1 MNAILD
7 TKDIRF
13 SDSKINILLRGG
25 VVSRDVLRNSVN
37 NIIDMYDV
45 PFGVAKRIN
54 DITAIDVKEDKELN
68 NWYHIVCG
76 DTKELAAVYSEKTD
90 TKEIEVSFSCDPKLS
105 EEAKEAIDKAADAVV
120 RRFSDMN
127 SDSEAFLEDSVT
139 VSEEV
144 KVERVYGIEESSE
157 DEEYDEV
164 GDDHSDDEEEE
175 EEETTTVETSSNSTS
190 QPQQNN
196 TNNVYRRQVNNKK
209 RRR

>member
-54 DITAIDVKEDKELN
+54 DIIAIDVREDKELN

-76 DTKELAAVYSEKTD
+76 DTEELAAVYSKKTD

-105 EEAKEAIDKAADAVV
+105 EEAKEAIDKATDAVV
-120 RRFSDMN
+120 RRFGDMN
-127 SDSEAFLEDSVT
+127 SDSETFLEDSVT

-164 GDDHSDDEEEE
+164 DDDHSDEEEE
-175 EEETTTVETSSNSTS
+175 EEETTTVETSSNSNS

>member
-1 MNAILD
+1 MNVILD

-54 DITAIDVKEDKELN
+54 DIIAIDVRKDKELN

-76 DTKELAAVYSEKTD
+76 DTEELAAVYSKKTD

-105 EEAKEAIDKAADAVV
+105 EEAKEVIDKAADAVV
-120 RRFSDMN
+120 RRFGDMN
-127 SDSEAFLEDSVT
+127 SDSETFLEDSVT

-164 GDDHSDDEEEE
+164 DDDHSDDEEE

-190 QPQQNN
+190 QHQQNN

>member
-1 MNAILD
+1 MNVILD

-54 DITAIDVKEDKELN
+54 DIIAIDVREDKELN

-76 DTKELAAVYSEKTD
+76 DTKELAAVYSKKTD
-90 TKEIEVSFSCDPKLS
+90 TEEIEVSFSCDPKLS
-105 EEAKEAIDKAADAVV
+105 EEAKEVIDKAADSVV
-120 RRFSDMN
+120 RRFGDMN
-127 SDSEAFLEDSVT
+127 SDSETFLEDSAS

-157 DEEYDEV
+157 DEEYDEA
-164 GDDHSDDEEEE
+164 DDSYEEE
-175 EEETTTVETSSNSTS
+175 EEETTTVETSSNITS

>member
-1 MNAILD
+1 MNVILD

-25 VVSRDVLRNSVN
+25 VVTRDVLRNSVN

-45 PFGVAKRIN
+45 PFGLAKRIN
-54 DITAIDVKEDKELN
+54 DITAIDVREDKELN

-76 DTKELAAVYSEKTD
+76 DTKELAAVYSKKAD
-90 TKEIEVSFSCDPKLS
+90 TEEIKVSFSCDPKLS
-105 EEAKEAIDKAADAVV
+105 EEAKEAIDKAADSVV
-120 RRFSDMN
+120 RRFGDMN
-127 SDSEAFLEDSVT
+127 SDSETFLEDSAS

-157 DEEYDEV
+157 DEEYNEA
-164 GDDHSDDEEEE
+164 DDSYEEE

>member
-1 MNAILD
+1 MNVILD

-25 VVSRDVLRNSVN
+25 VVTRDVLRNSVN

-54 DITAIDVKEDKELN
+54 DIIAIDVRKDKELN

-76 DTKELAAVYSEKTD
+76 DTEELAAVYSKKTD
-90 TKEIEVSFSCDPKLS
+90 TKEVEVSFSCDPKLS
-105 EEAKEAIDKAADAVV
+105 EEAKEVIDKAADVVV
-120 RRFSDMN
+120 RRFGDMN
-127 SDSEAFLEDSVT
+127 SDSETFLEDSVT

-157 DEEYDEV
+157 DEEYDEA
-164 GDDHSDDEEEE
+164 DDSYEEE

>member
-1 MNAILD
+1 MNVILD

-54 DITAIDVKEDKELN
+54 DIIAIDVRKDKELN

-76 DTKELAAVYSEKTD
+76 DTEELAAVYSKKTD
-90 TKEIEVSFSCDPKLS
+90 TEEIEVSLSCDPKLS
-105 EEAKEAIDKAADAVV
+105 EEAKEVIDKAADAVV
-120 RRFSDMN
+120 RRFGDMN
-127 SDSEAFLEDSVT
+127 SDSETFLEDSVT

-157 DEEYDEV
+157 DEEYNEA
-164 GDDHSDDEEEE
+164 DDSYEEE

>member
-1 MNAILD
+1 MNVILD

-54 DITAIDVKEDKELN
+54 DIIAIDVREDKELN
-68 NWYHIVCG
+68 NWYHIACG
-76 DTKELAAVYSEKTD
+76 DTEELAAVYSKKTD

-105 EEAKEAIDKAADAVV
+105 EEAKEVIDKAADDVV
-120 RRFSDMN
+120 RRFGDMN
-127 SDSEAFLEDSVT
+127 SDSETFLEDSAT

-157 DEEYDEV
+157 DEEYDEA
-164 GDDHSDDEEEE
+164 DDSYEEE
-175 EEETTTVETSSNSTS
+175 EEETTTVETSSNSIS

>member
-1 MNAILD
+1 MNVILD

-45 PFGVAKRIN
+45 PLGLAKRIN

-76 DTKELAAVYSEKTD
+76 DTEELAAAYSKKTD
-90 TKEIEVSFSCDPKLS
+90 TEEIEVSFSCDPKLS
-105 EEAKEAIDKAADAVV
+105 EEAIDKAADAVV

-127 SDSEAFLEDSVT
+127 SDSETFLEDSAT

-164 GDDHSDDEEEE
+164 DDDHSDDEEE
-175 EEETTTVETSSNSTS
+175 EEETTTVETSSNSNS

>member
-1 MNAILD
+1 MNVILD

-54 DITAIDVKEDKELN
+54 DIIAIDVKEDKELN

-76 DTKELAAVYSEKTD
+76 DTEELAAVYSKKTD

-105 EEAKEAIDKAADAVV
+105 EEAKEVIDKAADAVV
-120 RRFSDMN
+120 RRFGDMN
-127 SDSEAFLEDSVT
+127 SDSETFLEDSAT

-157 DEEYDEV
+157 DEEYDEA
-164 GDDHSDDEEEE
+164 DDSYEEE

>member
-1 MNAILD
+1 MNVILD

-54 DITAIDVKEDKELN
+54 DIIAIDVREDKELN

-76 DTKELAAVYSEKTD
+76 DTEELAAVYSKKTD

-120 RRFSDMN
+120 RRFGDMN
-127 SDSEAFLEDSVT
+127 SDSETFLEDSVT

-157 DEEYDEV
+157 DEEYNEA
-164 GDDHSDDEEEE
+164 DDGYEEE

-190 QPQQNN
+190 QHQQNN

>member
-1 MNAILD
+1 MNVILD

-25 VVSRDVLRNSVN
+25 VVTRDVLRNSVN

-54 DITAIDVKEDKELN
+54 DIIAIDVREDKELN

-76 DTKELAAVYSEKTD
+76 DTEELAAAYSKKTD
-90 TKEIEVSFSCDPKLS
+90 TEEIEVSFSCDPKLS
-105 EEAKEAIDKAADAVV
+105 EEAKEVIDKAADSVV
-120 RRFSDMN
+120 RRFGDMN
-127 SDSEAFLEDSVT
+127 SDSETFLEDSAS

-157 DEEYDEV
+157 DEEYDEA
-164 GDDHSDDEEEE
+164 DDSYEEE

>member
-1 MNAILD
+1 MNVILD

-54 DITAIDVKEDKELN
+54 DIIAIDVREDKELN
-68 NWYHIVCG
+68 NWYHIACG
-76 DTKELAAVYSEKTD
+76 DTEELAAVYSKKTD

-120 RRFSDMN
+120 RRFGDMN
-127 SDSEAFLEDSVT
+127 SDSEIFLEDSAT

-144 KVERVYGIEESSE
+144 KVERVYSIEESSE

-164 GDDHSDDEEEE
+164 DDSYEEE

>member
-1 MNAILD
+1 MNVILD

-54 DITAIDVKEDKELN
+54 DIIAIDVRKDKELN

-76 DTKELAAVYSEKTD
+76 DTEELAAVYSKKTD

-120 RRFSDMN
+120 RRFGDMN
-127 SDSEAFLEDSVT
+127 SDSKTFLEDSAS

-164 GDDHSDDEEEE
+164 DDSYEEE